1 MSAGGRHGVAVR
13 GSVGLGVPA
22 GVARQAE
29 LLVSFA
35 LPSESA
41 TFGVRIGGSSSGDGT
56 VCALACSAARRT
68 PPHARLPRGQASVAP
83 STTRPA
89 PPTPPSRAAARTPRC
104 RCEPTPA
111 HLTAGEWQTP
121 GVRDSLP
128 LLARETSVELRVFAG
143 AGRDPPRSAEIRS
156 RSRCCI
162 YTPTTLPFPSSA
174 IAFPPAAAAGKRG
187 RLSTPPPLFADW
199 TFVEAYFQR
208 GRVAITAK
216 AAFSPDTVASLTSNV
231 TVAADVSLSV

>member
-1 MSAGGRHGVAVR
+1 M
-13 GSVGLGVPA
+13 
-22 GVARQAE
+22 
-29 LLVSFA
+29 
-35 LPSESA
+35 
-41 TFGVRIGGSSSGDGT
+41 
-56 VCALACSAARRT
+56 
-68 PPHARLPRGQASVAP
+68 
-83 STTRPA
+83 
-89 PPTPPSRAAARTPRC
+89 
-104 RCEPTPA
+104 
-111 HLTAGEWQTP
+111 
-121 GVRDSLP
+121 RDSLP

-143 AGRDPPRSAEIRS
+143 AGRDPPRSAEIQS

-162 YTPTTLPFPSSA
+162 CTSTTLPFPSSA
-174 IAFPPAAAAGKRG
+174 IALPPAAAAGKRG